1 MVEQNFKILKVYNVM
16 IWCMYTLW
24 KDLLHRMVIIFLI
37 FWRTTIMFSTAAA
50 PFYTLTNS
58 AQKFPFFHIFTNTFW
73 GFFFFLIAAI
83 LMSVRYA
90 HSLKLSKP
98 HALHNKMWTE
108 VMCVIPGLTLW
119 QPIHFALTWWWDEAS
134 VSRGPWVNGWAEPLA
149 HTFWAQLRL
158 WHSLSSFED
167 VATRL
172 CSPPL
177 IVVAN
182 TITSAALIIK
192 L

>member
-1 MVEQNFKILKVYNVM
+1 MYVYIVKGSPPSNGNYIFNFLKNYHNVFHSSCTILHSHQQRTKVS
-16 IWCMYTLW
+16 IFSH
-24 KDLLHRMVIIFLI
+24 LHQHFL
-37 FWRTTIMFSTAAA
+37 RVFS
-50 PFYTLTNS
+50 
-58 AQKFPFFHIFTNTFW
+58 
-73 GFFFFLIAAI
+73 FFLIAAI

-98 HALHNKMWTE
+98 HALHKKMWME